1 MSTMYYETKMN
12 TRNIE
17 VAIELVKQAI
27 DQDKKKNYNE
37 AARCYR
43 EALMLFKDV
52 QSAKGITNG
61 VHQAIQ
67 LKCNQYEER
76 LKKLDKW
83 ILANSDLTHIFK
95 NAVDY
100 HKRPESQISENSI
113 CSETW
118 KDLKHSPVFRQGIL
132 AMERGKK
139 RDQKGLFSEAL
150 FYYEDGMRLLMEA
163 ANQADHT
170 EEDDIEHLKFKCL
183 LIHGRIEMIRQHLD
197 SDKPL
202 NPINDSFDT
211 IEYSLS
217 LESSPEPDEED
228 RILNSAELGS
238 VQSLH
243 QNMQKSTSLASI
255 ASRKSSASLRNDT
268 PQSIPLADLE
278 SELKLSNLS
287 IMSTKSIQSIKSYH
301 GSMKNVQNDSSHYEA
316 DYNITELTM
325 ANSGLDLDQYSSGSS
340 DHSDSGISEQS
351 PKVEQQTPRSRNPS
365 SAYASSN
372 EDEAMLQV
380 HRNNDGTLVLGTS
393 PFKTS
398 PPLVKLSPSAS
409 LKRQKRLDAIADELT
424 VLSQEDVVDV
434 AVKSQAKAK
443 KPMELVP
450 TRAMA
455 SQYEEE
461 EDNFNK
467 GCYYFVACLDS
478 LWIL

>member
-1 MSTMYYETKMN
+1 MSTAS
-12 TRNIE
+12 IE
-17 VAIELVKQAI
+17 IAIALVKQAI

-43 EALMLFKDV
+43 EALILFKGV
-52 QSAKGITNG
+52 QKTKGITKG
-61 VHQAIQ
+61 VQQAIE

-95 NAVDY
+95 DAVDF
-100 HKRPESQISENSI
+100 HKRPESQISDNSI
-113 CSETW
+113 SSETW
-118 KDLKHSPVFRQGIL
+118 KDLKHNQLFRQGIL

-139 RDQKGLFSEAL
+139 RDQTGAYIEAL
-150 FYYEDGMRLLMEA
+150 LYYEDGMRLLMEA
-163 ANQADHT
+163 ANQADHN
-170 EEDDIEHLKFKCL
+170 EEDNIELLKFKCL

-197 SDKPL
+197 CGRPL

-217 LESSPEPDEED
+217 LDSTPEPNEDEESVL
-228 RILNSAELGS
+228 RSAELGS
-238 VQSLH
+238 IHSLNH
-243 QNMQKSTSLASI
+243 SCQKLQKSTSMGSI
-255 ASRKSSASLRNDT
+255 ESDEKSRRLRDQT

-278 SELKLSNLS
+278 GELRISSLS
-287 IMSTKSIQSIKSYH
+287 IMTAKSMQSIQSYH
-301 GSMKNVQNDSSHYEA
+301 GSMKNIQNESSHYEA
-316 DYNITELTM
+316 DYNITELTI
-325 ANSGLDLDQYSSGSS
+325 ANSGLDLDQYSSDSR
-340 DHSDSGISEQS
+340 SDSGISDQS
-351 PKVEQQTPRSRNPS
+351 PKVEQALPRSRHSS

-380 HRNNDGTLVLGTS
+380 HRNNDGTLVLGAS
-393 PFKTS
+393 PFKSS

-409 LKRQKRLDAIADELT
+409 LKRQKKLDAIADELT

-434 AVKSQAKAK
+434 AIKSQTKPNK
-443 KPMELVP
+443 KEEFVP
-450 TRAMA
+450 SRAMA
-455 SQYEEE
+455 REYEDDEEE
-461 EDNFNK
+461 NFNK